1 MVQLNERAA
10 EVSQRMLEQNDV
22 LRIVTTELANGAML
36 FDCGIET
43 AGGLEAGRLLAECCL
58 AGLGHVRF
66 VPGNERLWSGPSVQV
81 RTDHPLAACMAAQY
95 AGWEVKVNDFFAMGS
110 GAMRAA
116 ANREEIF
123 ATIGN
128 TENAKSVVGVLETRT
143 LPGED
148 VAEYVATACGVSAAD
163 VTLLVA
169 PTASLAG
176 NVQIVAR
183 SVETTLHKMFEL
195 GVDLKQVI
203 SGYGTAPLPPVAG
216 DDLAGIGR
224 TNDAILYGGEVTLWV
239 RGDDGYWSELG
250 PRIPS
255 NSSPDFGE
263 PFIKIFARH
272 DHDFYRIDPHLFS
285 PAIVSLINL
294 DSGAKFQ
301 FGETHPKVIQ
311 TSFST

>member
-1 MVQLNERAA
+1 MQLNQRASA
-10 EVSQRMLEQNDV
+10 ICQRMLEQNDV
-22 LRIVTTELANGAML
+22 LRITATEHANGAMV

-58 AGLGHVRF
+58 AGLGQVRF
-66 VPGNERLWSGPSVQV
+66 VPGNQQLWSGPAVQV
-81 RTDHPLAACMAAQY
+81 RTDHPVAACLAAQY
-95 AGWEVKVNDFFAMGS
+95 AGWEIKVGDFFAMGS

-116 ANREEIF
+116 ANKEEIF

-128 TENAKSVVGVLETRT
+128 TEQAKSVVGILETRT
-143 LPGED
+143 QPGED
-148 VAEYVATACGVSAAD
+148 VATYVAEACGLSPAD

-169 PTASLAG
+169 PTASQAG

-183 SVETTLHKMFEL
+183 SVETTLHKMHEL
-195 GVDLKQVI
+195 GVDLKQVL

-239 RGDDGYWSELG
+239 RGDDDYWSDFG

-255 NSSPDFGE
+255 NSSADFGE
-263 PFIKIFARH
+263 PFIKIFARY
-272 DHDFYRIDPHLFS
+272 DHDFYKIDPHLFS
-285 PAIVSLINL
+285 PAIVNL
-294 DSGAKFQ
+294 VNIDTGATFQ
-301 FGETHPKVIQ
+301 FGQ
-311 TSFST
+311 TQPDVLRASFTT